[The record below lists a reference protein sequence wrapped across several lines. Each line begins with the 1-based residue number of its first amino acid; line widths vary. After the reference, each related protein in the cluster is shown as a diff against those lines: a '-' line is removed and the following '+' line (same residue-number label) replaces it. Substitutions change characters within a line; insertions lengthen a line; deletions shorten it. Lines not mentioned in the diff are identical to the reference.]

1 VGFLVRVGYV
11 KPLRLLV
18 RKRWRDELE
27 NLTNELYSIANKKI
41 SRREALSTA
50 SKIAIASTTASLTGG
65 ILGYLLYSSSKREIN
80 TPNVEVKVGK
90 VYNKKTKDYEVG
102 IKVISS
108 EKLDNLEAHCKNLS
122 VEKLLDKNS
131 WNRRGNSYETNFS
144 TNGEIGEQKITLIFE
159 KDGIKGQRD
168 LSVNIGLSEEEI
180 YSGNIPR
187 EDLKLLWRDILEDE
201 KVDLDREELFKKE
214 CEIANSV
221 GIKNVSEIKSQY
233 LKGFTKTILSRNE
246 NHERFLK
253 GARLILRSLD
263 DRPWI
268 YYGNFTRDKN
278 KAEFP
283 LGEEE
288 AYLLTRFASEVDV
301 DEEHLYAARA
311 TIDQLRTISLWLST
325 CLPKSVK
332 CKVTPFDVVEYNGEK
347 IQLWDLTKE
356 LFEKQMK
363 YEKMGKRASVKDVDL
378 VKRWSMRE
386 ETNNKHIYYALR
398 QIQLPGPAF
407 MTDIDEIRYITWYDE
422 KQGGFVG
429 TGQPSIIQTSDHH
442 SVVAK
447 LLFTFKKY
455 VDRFEYFNE
464 FLNNV
469 VKNPDIEFYSPSW
482 NRRFSIKEMIE
493 AEFKLIPWEDYFP
506 NSSKEAYRDIYETL
520 FFKGSSE
527 SKYPIVAYATADIV
541 KYGFDEER
549 VEGGILFSSY
559 LGYPVY
565 RIGISY
571 PNNTNFKN
579 HLHGEIS
586 FLLNKEDEDLLY
598 KRSND
603 RLIVERKY
611 TYSLPYLWTRR
622 SALLKDQEEKGEVKF
637 GDIYLPILN
646 EYIFDEY
653 NKGIFNAV
661 KFYEFK
667 IDELF

>member
-1 VGFLVRVGYV
+1 VVVIS
-11 KPLRLLV
+11 KQN
-18 RKRWRDELE
+18 ELKD
-27 NLTNELYSIANKKI
+27 LTNELYNLANKKI

-50 SKIAIASTTASLTGG
+50 SKIAIAATTASLTGG
-65 ILGYLLYSSSKREIN
+65 ILGCLLYSSSRRETK
-80 TPNVEVKVGK
+80 TPDVDVKIGK

-108 EKLDNLEAHCKNLS
+108 EKLDNLEAYYKNLS
-122 VEKLLDKNS
+122 IEKLLDKNS
-131 WNRRGNSYETNFS
+131 WNRRENSYEFDFS

-159 KDGIKGQRD
+159 KDGVKGQKD

-180 YSGNIPR
+180 SSSNISR

-201 KVDLDREELFKKE
+201 RVDLDREELFKKE
-214 CEIANSV
+214 YEIAKSV
-221 GIKNVSEIKSQY
+221 KIKNISEIVSKY
-233 LKGFTKTILSRNE
+233 LKGFTKTVLSKNE
-246 NHERFLK
+246 NYEEFLR
-253 GARLILRSLD
+253 GASLILPNLD
-263 DRPWI
+263 SRPWI
-268 YYGNFTRDKN
+268 YYGNFTEDKN

-288 AYLLTRFASEVDV
+288 SYLLTRFASEVDV
-301 DEEHLYAARA
+301 DEEHLYAVRA

-325 CLPKSVK
+325 CLPISVK

-378 VKRWSMRE
+378 VKRWSLRE

-429 TGQPSIIQTSDHH
+429 YGQPSIIIQTFDHH

-469 VKNPDIEFYSPSW
+469 AKNPDIKLYSPSW
-482 NRRFSIKEMIE
+482 KSVFSPKEMVE
-493 AEFKLIPWEDYFP
+493 ARFKLIPWEGYFP
-506 NSSKEAYRDIYETL
+506 NSSKEAYKDIYETL
-520 FFKGSSE
+520 LFKGSSE
-527 SKYPIVAYATADIV
+527 SRYPIIAYATADIL
-541 KYGFDEER
+541 KHGHDEER
-549 VEGGILFSSY
+549 VEGGILYSSY
-559 LGYPVY
+559 LGYPTYTVLVA
-565 RIGISY
+565 Y
-571 PNNTNFKN
+571 PINSDIRAA
-579 HLHGEIS
+579 HGEIS
-586 FLLNKEDEDLLY
+586 FILNKEDEELLY
-598 KRSND
+598 KRSED
-603 RLIVERKY
+603 RLIIERNH

-622 SALLKDQEEKGEVKF
+622 GAILKDQEEKGEIEF
-637 GDIYLPILN
+637 GGIYLPILD
-646 EYIFDEY
+646 EYILDEY
-653 NKGIFNAV
+653 NKGIFDAV
-661 KFYEFK
+661 KFYKFK